1 MDEKEA
7 MDHYMEYIRAFENK
21 DFQTI
26 ADLCRTPFFA
36 SSPSGT
42 SVFAD
47 REELVEGFSMLRN
60 SLDKDG
66 YVGSRLNVL
75 DFSSVA
81 KTTGTLFVDFDRMN
95 PEGEAYFRGQAMYLF
110 QKGAEG
116 MEIIGIAVLDDDT
129 VSSWN
134 D

>member
-1 MDEKEA
+1 MRSKTRISKISLIFVELLSLHHLRLE
-7 MDHYMEYIRAFENK
+7 
-21 DFQTI
+21 
-26 ADLCRTPFFA
+26 LPF
-36 SSPSGT
+36 
-42 SVFAD
+42 FAD

-60 SLDKDG
+60 SLDKEG

-75 DFSSVA
+75 EFSSVA

-95 PEGEAYFRGQAMYLF
+95 PEGEDYFHGQALYLF
-110 QKGAEG
+110 QKGADG
-116 MEIIGIAVLDDDT
+116 TEIIGIAVLDDDT

>member
-1 MDEKEA
+1 MDEEEA
-7 MDHYMEYIRAFENK
+7 MDHYMDYIRAFESK

-60 SLDKDG
+60 SLD
-66 YVGSRLNVL
+66 
-75 DFSSVA
+75 
-81 KTTGTLFVDFDRMN
+81 
-95 PEGEAYFRGQAMYLF
+95 
-110 QKGAEG
+110 
-116 MEIIGIAVLDDDT
+116 T
-129 VSSWN
+129 VSYTHLTLPTR
-134 D
+134 DLV

>member
-1 MDEKEA
+1 MDEKEV
-7 MDHYMEYIRAFENK
+7 MDLYMEYIRAFENK
-21 DFQTI
+21 DIQNI

-47 REELVEGFSMLRN
+47 REELVEGFSMLRH
-60 SLDKDG
+60 SLDKEG

-75 DFSSVA
+75 EFSSIA

-95 PEGEAYFRGQAMYLF
+95 SEGDAYFHGQALYLF

-116 MEIIGIAVLDDDT
+116 TEIIGIAVLDDDT